1 MAKPQAAKV
10 PAATVK
16 ELPPAE
22 ALKEQGNTALK
33 QGKLQE
39 VTPIILTLA
48 SDPASYTCIRELML
62 TTNQEDGNADMHA
75 LAALM
80 IYCLVCIDCT

>member
-39 VTPIILTLA
+39 VTPIMLTLA
-48 SDPASYTCIRELML
+48 LQPT
-62 TTNQEDGNADMHA
+62 
-75 LAALM
+75 
-80 IYCLVCIDCT
+80 LVCESSCEPLIRKNAKHTSLLWQH